1 MTDHYFNALEYAHQL
16 EDAGVPAAQAEV
28 HANTLARVLD
38 QFLFSAADSA
48 SLKSELLSRISESE
62 ARLRNEI
69 LSKISESEARLRNEI
84 KEAVAGLRADLTER
98 IDRLET
104 RMNWMVGILVASQLT
119 LFAMVAGLYLR

>member
-48 SLKSELLSRISESE
+48 SLKSEL
-62 ARLRNEI
+62 